1 MIVITRSVT
10 EGSDGSGE
18 WYVFRQGDDMLA
30 IVELPGVE
38 KKDLQIEAKEN
49 SIRIFGKKTVEYPD
63 DASLHRRE
71 RLAGEF
77 DRTLSLPVEIDP
89 VRQRH

>member
-1 MIVITRSVT
+1 
-10 EGSDGSGE
+10 
-18 WYVFRQGDDMLA
+18 MLA

-71 RLAGEF
+71 RLAGDF
-77 DRTLSLPVEIDP
+77 DRTLSLPVQLMRTASKLSTGDGILALFLAPAERDKPRNIKIT
-89 VRQRH
+89 